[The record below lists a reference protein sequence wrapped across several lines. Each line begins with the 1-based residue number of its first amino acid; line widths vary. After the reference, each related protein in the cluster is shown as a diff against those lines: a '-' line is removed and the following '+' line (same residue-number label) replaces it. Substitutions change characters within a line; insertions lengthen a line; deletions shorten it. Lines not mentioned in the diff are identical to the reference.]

1 MCVETTFNYGFAMEN
16 LDFPKACRSLRQ
28 RDPIMRKA
36 IKRVGPCTLDVD
48 RNGFRML
55 VRSIVGQQLSTS
67 AAATIWERL
76 LVLNGSRRVS
86 PGKMLLFSAAQ
97 LREVGLS
104 KAKCRAVLSIAR
116 SVVAREVRLNELQ
129 RLGDDEVTAELIKLR
144 GVGPWTA
151 QMYLMFSLGRPDVF
165 PTGDLGIVNAV
176 TALYAFTDR
185 ASETEMLDIAESWRP
200 YRTIASWYLWQALD
214 LLRDGEW

>member
-1 MCVETTFNYGFAMEN
+1 MDG
-16 LDFPKACRSLRQ
+16 LDFGKAGRSLRR

-36 IKRVGPCTLDVD
+36 IKLVGPCTIKVD

-67 AAATIWERL
+67 AAATIWRRL
-76 LVLNGSRRVS
+76 LVLNGGRRVS
-86 PGKMLLFSAAQ
+86 PVKMLLFSTAQ
-97 LREVGLS
+97 LRAVGLS
-104 KAKCRAVLSIAR
+104 KAKCRAVLSIAK
-116 SVVAREVRLNELQ
+116 SIVDREVRLSELKP
-129 RLGDDEVTAELIKLR
+129 LSDEEVTAELIKLR

-151 QMYLMFSLGRPDVF
+151 QMYLMFSLGRSDVF

-176 TALYAFTDR
+176 TALYKFNDHAT
-185 ASETEMLDIAESWRP
+185 ETEMLEIAKSWRP

-214 LLRDGEW
+214 LFRDGKW

>member
-1 MCVETTFNYGFAMEN
+1 MDG
-16 LDFPKACRSLRQ
+16 LDFAKACRSLRR

-36 IKRVGPCTLDVD
+36 INLVGPCTIDVD

-67 AAATIWERL
+67 AAATIWRRL
-76 LVLNGSRRVS
+76 LVLNGGRRVS
-86 PGKMLLFSAAQ
+86 PGKMLLFSTAQ
-97 LREVGLS
+97 LRGVGLS

-116 SVVAREVRLNELQ
+116 SVVDGEVRLNEFPL
-129 RLGDDEVTAELIKLR
+129 LSDDEVTAELIKLR

-176 TALYAFTDR
+176 TALYTLNER
-185 ASETEMLDIAESWRP
+185 ATETEMLEIAKSWIP

-214 LLRDGEW
+214 LFRDGEW